1 MPSTPPPGL
10 GLRVGKRLRRRPQ
23 RWEGDGLDTIRSSR
37 GNVAP
42 SHSSGARHQG
52 NDEGS
57 FGGQYVLGG
66 ASTGPGK
73 AASSGVGEASGIIA
87 DDGDSTCTLRST
99 DSVNEAPFVDDPVL
113 DMRRAAVA
121 CREQQPSRRDI
132 VDAFHS
138 WQKQAVSKQA
148 AQQKALHV
156 YLKRRLR
163 KRTTRLPEI
172 DRAEEDALRNA
183 RHAVPLID
191 EDDTDDEGKTSTSKK
206 RARQKLN
213 MQDPLVIENSLHKN
227 TIIPSKI
234 RLPLEAYL
242 PRRVRPC
249 KEKLTVDDV
258 ISIVPDPP
266 RLTTALKSQ
275 GKTWLTLP
283 TVVASSTWNSR
294 KSSTH
299 RSPNDTLR
307 ELETD
312 RP

>member
-1 MPSTPPPGL
+1 MPSTPPPGP
-10 GLRVGKRLRRRPQ
+10 GLRVGKRLRRKPQ
-23 RWEGDGLDTIRSSR
+23 RWEGDGLDATRPPR
-37 GNVAP
+37 GSVAP
-42 SHSSGARHQG
+42 SHSSGARHHG
-52 NDEGS
+52 NDENS
-57 FGGQYVLGG
+57 FGGQYVFG
-66 ASTGPGK
+66 ASGTEPPL
-73 AASSGVGEASGIIA
+73 AASSGLAEASNIIA

-99 DSVNEAPFVDDPVL
+99 DSVNDAPLVDDPVI

-183 RHAVPLID
+183 RHSVPLDD
-191 EDDTDDEGKTSTSKK
+191 EDDTDDGGKTVTSKK
-206 RARQKLN
+206 RSRQKLN
-213 MQDPLVIENSLHKN
+213 SQDPLVIENLLHRN
-227 TIIPSKI
+227 TIVPSKV

-242 PRRVRPC
+242 PRRVRPG
-249 KEKLTVDDV
+249 KEKLTVEDV
-258 ISIVPDPP
+258 MSIVPDPP

-275 GKTWLTLP
+275 GKTWLVLP
-283 TVVASSTWNSR
+283 TVVASSAWNSR
-294 KSSTH
+294 KSGAH
-299 RSPNDTLR
+299 RSPNGPSG
-307 ELETD
+307 EHEPD